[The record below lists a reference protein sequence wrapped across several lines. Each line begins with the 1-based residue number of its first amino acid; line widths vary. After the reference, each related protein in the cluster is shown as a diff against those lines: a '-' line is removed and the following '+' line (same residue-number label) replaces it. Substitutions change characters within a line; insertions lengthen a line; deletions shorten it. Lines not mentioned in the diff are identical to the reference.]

1 MKRRKRKLIKKK
13 ENVAGPKI
21 DFCVEEDFSKNI
33 KIKININVNN
43 NTNNTLNIT
52 TIGKKII
59 DDDSEPKKDD
69 SMIEEINPESMEETE
84 IMDDNRKL
92 SDDLKDAINSLL
104 FFKINMPS
112 STSNKSIISS
122 LDDIHNKLQIVKNCN
137 TYEVI
142 LNFLN

>member
-1 MKRRKRKLIKKK
+1 MKRSKRKLIKKK

-33 KIKININVNN
+33 KINININVNN

-69 SMIEEINPESMEETE
+69 SMIEEIHPESIEETE

-92 SDDLKDAINSLL
+92 SEDLKDAINSLL
-104 FFKINMPS
+104 FYKINMPS
-112 STSNKSIISS
+112 SKRNKSIITS
-122 LDDIHNKLQIVKNCN
+122 LDNIHNKLQIVKNCN

-142 LNFLN
+142 LNILN